1 MIIEEHHSNTKAHV
15 QLAKVRFILD
25 ESDAAM
31 GVEAENL
38 WARRLGEDMFKID
51 NIPFYVYG
59 ISNEDIV
66 SAVRNGL
73 VFDFQNV
80 IRRGG
85 HSTYRVLLTQLA
97 GFEGDAWKT
106 RWPQLEALGCRCEVA
121 RKRWIAIDVPKV
133 SNADDVYA
141 LLEKGRNDGVWSIDE
156 GHCGHPL

>member
-51 NIPFYVYG
+51 NIPFY
-59 ISNEDIV
+59 
-66 SAVRNGL
+66 